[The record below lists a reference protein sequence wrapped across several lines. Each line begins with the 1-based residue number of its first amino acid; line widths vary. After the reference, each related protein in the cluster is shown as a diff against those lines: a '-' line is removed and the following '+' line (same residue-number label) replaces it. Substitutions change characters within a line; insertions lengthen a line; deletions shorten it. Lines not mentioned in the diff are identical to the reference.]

1 MKEKEKEKESLVF
14 LNLPFCTLL
23 QNSHTITFLHI
34 YPMFFLFVCFVFSH
48 SIPAAN
54 WGAGHSKYNAALFAE
69 WGSLSQM
76 IKMANRFSAQS
87 TMQLVLEEREAFDD
101 DDDDDDEDV
110 EEEASECEDHISD
123 CDFEE
128 EDEIE
133 YQLAPK

>member
-1 MKEKEKEKESLVF
+1 MF

-23 QNSHTITFLHI
+23 QNSHTITVCSHI
-34 YPMFFLFVCFVFSH
+34 PAHLPYVFFVCLFCFLTLYPSCKL
-48 SIPAAN
+48 
-54 WGAGHSKYNAALFAE
+54 GAGHNKYNAALFAE
-69 WGSLSQM
+69 WSSLSQM

-87 TMQLVLEEREAFDD
+87 TMQSVLEEREAFDD
-101 DDDDDDEDV
+101 DDDDDDV

-123 CDFEE
+123 YDFEE